1 MLTIYRSDVT
11 GAVNEIQEFTKGS
24 WIHLVNP
31 TKDEADQVIA
41 ATKIPEDFIYDPLDV
56 EEKPRF
62 EKDDEGLLMI
72 VDVPYIEEE
81 SSGRR
86 YNTIPLGIIVTSRH
100 FITVCSQQLDVLTLF
115 SNGKL
120 RTFRTNYRSRFVF
133 QILYKVSSSY
143 LRFLR
148 QIDRRMDE
156 LEDELQRSMRNQEI
170 FQLMNLQKSLV
181 YFMTSLKSNDGVLD
195 RIIKTPSL
203 EKHEDDED
211 LLEDVF
217 VEHRQAM
224 EMAQIYKDII
234 SSTMDTFG
242 SVISNNVNFVMKF
255 LASITIVISIPT
267 MISGMFGMNVHVP
280 WEGEVIGF
288 WIVFGMMIFFSGLA
302 AFILWRRR
310 FF

>member
-1 MLTIYRSDVT
+1 M
-11 GAVNEIQEFTKGS
+11 
-24 WIHLVNP
+24 
-31 TKDEADQVIA
+31 
-41 ATKIPEDFIYDPLDV
+41 
-56 EEKPRF
+56 
-62 EKDDEGLLMI
+62 
-72 VDVPYIEEE
+72 
-81 SSGRR
+81 
-86 YNTIPLGIIVTSRH
+86 
-100 FITVCSQQLDVLTLF
+100 
-115 SNGKL
+115 
-120 RTFRTNYRSRFVF
+120 
-133 QILYKVSSSY
+133 
-143 LRFLR
+143 R

-156 LEDELQRSMRNQEI
+156 LEEELQRSMRNQEI

-288 WIVFGMMIFFSGLA
+288 WIVFGMMIFFSGLL

>member
-1 MLTIYRSDVT
+1 MR
-11 GAVNEIQEFTKGS
+11 G
-24 WIHLVNP
+24 
-31 TKDEADQVIA
+31 
-41 ATKIPEDFIYDPLDV
+41 
-56 EEKPRF
+56 
-62 EKDDEGLLMI
+62 
-72 VDVPYIEEE
+72 
-81 SSGRR
+81 
-86 YNTIPLGIIVTSRH
+86 
-100 FITVCSQQLDVLTLF
+100 
-115 SNGKL
+115 
-120 RTFRTNYRSRFVF
+120 FRTNYRSRFVF

-156 LEDELQRSMRNQEI
+156 LEEELQRSMRNQEI